1 MFITEP
7 TVHTECLKTCVI
19 LRGVPSSLAAFKE
32 VMRQLVSRP
41 LRARVGEV
49 DDAISSYVQVV
60 QKLRLLAVDD
70 KIGGEVLKVVA

>member
-1 MFITEP
+1 MFITEL

-49 DDAISSYVQVV
+49 DDTISSDVQVV
-60 QKLRLLAVDD
+60 QKLWLLAIDD
-70 KIGGEVLKVVA
+70 KIGREVLMVVA